1 MCREGYRDIGSCRDV
16 RSSDHIDGENKRN
29 CFLGGFEKR
38 TFQFL
43 TDKKIEHLIQ

>member
-16 RSSDHIDGENKRN
+16 RSSDQEIDGENKRN
-29 CFLGGFEKR
+29 SFLGGFEKR

-43 TDKKIEHLIQ
+43 QIRKLSI